1 VTLTSIATRTER
13 PVRVARPRRYLMCRP
28 NHFDVVYSINPW
40 MEPEKPTDR
49 ELALVQWERLVNL
62 FLGLGHQVEFID
74 ALPGMPDM
82 VFAANGALVV
92 DGKVLAARFRYQQ
105 RVAEGPAYADWLA
118 ERGYQVTLAEAINEG
133 EGDYLTT
140 ASALLAGT
148 GFRTDPGSHAEA
160 ARLFGRPVHT
170 LRLVDPRYYHLDTA
184 LAVLDGDEI
193 MYYPAAFAPE
203 SQQLLRELYPDAILA
218 DDDDAAVFGLNAV
231 SDGRHVV
238 LSQAAEGLAGQLK
251 ERGFEP
257 IGMDLSELLK
267 AGGGVKCCTLELR
280 PAQAPPVSGA
290 GG

>member
-1 VTLTSIATRTER
+1 MTLTSIATRTER

-218 DDDDAAVFGLNAV
+218 NDDDAAVFGLNAV
-231 SDGRHVV
+231 SDGRHV
-238 LSQAAEGLAGQLK
+238 LLAPQATNLIEQLWD
-251 ERGFEP
+251 RGFIP
-257 IGMDLSELLK
+257 IGVDLSELLK
-267 AGGGVKCCTLELR
+267 SGGSAKCCTLELR
-280 PAQAPPVSGA
+280 DPPA

>member
-218 DDDDAAVFGLNAV
+218 NDDDAAVFGLNAV
-231 SDGRHVV
+231 SDGRHV
-238 LSQAAEGLAGQLK
+238 LLAPQATNLIEQLWD
-251 ERGFEP
+251 RGFIP
-257 IGMDLSELLK
+257 IGVDLSELLK
-267 AGGGVKCCTLELR
+267 SGGSAKCCTLELR
-280 PAQAPPVSGA
+280 DPPA

>member
-231 SDGRHVV
+231 SDGRHV
-238 LSQAAEGLAGQLK
+238 LLAPQATNLIEQLWD
-251 ERGFEP
+251 RGFIP
-257 IGMDLSELLK
+257 IGVDLSELLK
-267 AGGGVKCCTLELR
+267 SGGSAKCCTLELR
-280 PAQAPPVSGA
+280 DPPA

>member
-1 VTLTSIATRTER
+1 MTLTSIATRTER

-118 ERGYQVTLAEAINEG
+118 ERGYEVTLAEAINEG

-231 SDGRHVV
+231 SDGRHV
-238 LSQAAEGLAGQLK
+238 LLAPQATNLIEQLWD
-251 ERGFEP
+251 RGFIP
-257 IGMDLSELLK
+257 IGVDLSELLK
-267 AGGGVKCCTLELR
+267 SGGSAKCCTLELR
-280 PAQAPPVSGA
+280 DPPA

>member
-28 NHFDVVYSINPW
+28 NHFDVCYSINPW

-140 ASALLAGT
+140 ASALLGGT

-193 MYYPAAFAPE
+193 MYYPAAFAPD
-203 SQQLLRELYPDAILA
+203 SQELLRELYPDAILA
-218 DDDDAAVFGLNAV
+218 NDDDAAVFGLNAV
-231 SDGRHVV
+231 SDGRHV
-238 LSQAAEGLAGQLK
+238 LLAPQATNLIEQLWD
-251 ERGFEP
+251 RGFIP
-257 IGMDLSELLK
+257 IGVDLSELLK
-267 AGGGVKCCTLELR
+267 SGGSAKCCTLELR
-280 PAQAPPVSGA
+280 DLPA

>member
-28 NHFDVVYSINPW
+28 NHFDVCYSINPW
-40 MEPEKPTDR
+40 MEPEKPNDR

-74 ALPGMPDM
+74 ALPGLPDM

-105 RVAEGPAYADWLA
+105 RVAEGPAYADWLRA
-118 ERGYQVTLAEAINEG
+118 RGYQVTLAEHINEG

-140 ASALLAGT
+140 ASALLAGS
-148 GFRTDPGSHAEA
+148 GFRTDPASHAEA

-203 SQQLLRELYPDAILA
+203 SQELLRELYPDAILA

-231 SDGRHVV
+231 SDGRHV
-238 LSQAAEGLAGQLK
+238 LLAPQATNLIEQLWD
-251 ERGFEP
+251 RGFIP
-257 IGMDLSELLK
+257 IGVDLSELLK
-267 AGGGVKCCTLELR
+267 SGGSAKCCTLELR
-280 PAQAPPVSGA
+280 DRPAGS
-290 GG
+290 

>member
-1 VTLTSIATRTER
+1 MTLTSIATRTER

-231 SDGRHVV
+231 SDGRHV
-238 LSQAAEGLAGQLK
+238 LLAPQATNLIEQLWD
-251 ERGFEP
+251 RGFIP
-257 IGMDLSELLK
+257 IGVDLSELLK
-267 AGGGVKCCTLELR
+267 SGGSAKCCTLELR
-280 PAQAPPVSGA
+280 DPPA